1 MTTGGACGDDGAVSA
16 LAIDLHDV
24 AKTYAG
30 GVAALR
36 AVTMQV
42 GEGEIF
48 GLLGPNGAGKSTLV
62 KILLTIVQ
70 ATRVS
75 GTRLGQPIGHRPTLG
90 RVGYL
95 PEACRFPEYLTGAQV
110 LDYVGGLHRVPRR
123 VRRQRASELVQ
134 LVGLAGWEG
143 RRLGIYS
150 KGMKQ
155 RLGLA
160 QALIND
166 PSIVFLDEPTDGL
179 DPVGR
184 RDVADI
190 LRELR
195 RRGITVFLNSHL
207 LGEAERLCDR
217 VAILARGEVVRHGR
231 IEELTHEGAGYELRV
246 DGVIPATADALQRLL
261 AAMNGQADFDPV
273 EACTRLTVPGGQAQ
287 LIQPLIDELRRA
299 GLVIVSIVPRRQSL
313 EEFFIGV
320 VGAAAGRSGVGGG
333 GGLGGN

>member
-1 MTTGGACGDDGAVSA
+1 MTTGGACGDYGAVSA

-75 GTRLGQPIGHRPTLG
+75 GTLFGQPIGHRPTLG

-231 IEELTHEGAGYELRV
+231 IEELTHEGVGYE
-246 DGVIPATADALQRLL
+246 PATADALQRLL

-320 VGAAAGRSGVGGG
+320 VGAAAGRSGAVGG
-333 GGLGGN
+333 GGLGRT